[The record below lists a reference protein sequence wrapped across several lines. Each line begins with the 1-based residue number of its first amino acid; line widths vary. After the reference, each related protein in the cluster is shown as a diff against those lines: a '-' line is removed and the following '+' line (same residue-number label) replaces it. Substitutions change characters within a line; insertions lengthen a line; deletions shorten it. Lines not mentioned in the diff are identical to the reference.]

1 MIGIFDSGVGG
12 LSLLR
17 ELELCL
23 PKADILYLADN
34 ACFPYGSRP
43 PQWLRY
49 RAAAITRILIER
61 GCHLV
66 VVACNTATVVAIES
80 LRKKFPAP
88 FVGIVPPVKVAAA
101 REPEKPIVVLM
112 TENTAEGSKYTELV
126 RAYAGGARVEEV
138 RLPLLAEMVEEL
150 EFRGPKAAERIVRDV
165 RDLLGGRDRGC
176 RLVLGCTHYVFL
188 RTLLQEGLGPG
199 VEVLDPC
206 AAVAAQVLRVCDQQR
221 IPTAESGARKFLS
234 TGNSERFAEQV
245 EVLLGIKRPEVERV
259 EMAGE

>member
-17 ELELCL
+17 ELKLSL

-43 PQWLRY
+43 PRWVKD
-49 RAAAITRILIER
+49 RAAAITRTFLER
-61 GCHLV
+61 GCRLV
-66 VVACNTATVVAIES
+66 VVACNTATVVAIEH
-80 LRKKFPAP
+80 LRKKFPIP

-112 TENTAEGSKYTELV
+112 TQNTAGGGKYTELV
-126 RAYAGGARVEEV
+126 QNYAGKTRVQEV
-138 RLPLLAEMVEEL
+138 RLSLLAEVVEEL
-150 EFRGPKAAERIVRDV
+150 KFKEPETAERVVADV
-165 RDLLGGRDRGC
+165 RGRLGDRGQGC

-188 RTLLQEGLGPG
+188 RPLLEERLGPE

-206 AAVAAQVLRVCDQQR
+206 EAVAAQVLRVCEEHG
-221 IPTAESGARKFLS
+221 IPSEENGARRFLS
-234 TGNSERFAEQV
+234 TGDERRFAEQTA
-245 EVLLGIKRPEVERV
+245 VLLGIAEPRVERV
-259 EMAGE
+259 ELVEP